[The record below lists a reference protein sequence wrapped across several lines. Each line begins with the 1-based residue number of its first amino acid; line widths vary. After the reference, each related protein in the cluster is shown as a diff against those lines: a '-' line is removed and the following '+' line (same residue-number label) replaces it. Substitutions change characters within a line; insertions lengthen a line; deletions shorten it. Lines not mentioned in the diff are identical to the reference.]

1 MSGKGPDACVH
12 GASIQNCPSCSALT
26 DEQWVHLES
35 TYQFRSDK
43 RDKKARRKFEA
54 TDNPEDPIDESI
66 LDLEPGE
73 VEETLP
79 PDPAGPSTPAGP
91 VGPTVG

>member
-35 TYQFRSDK
+35 SYQFMSDK
-43 RDKKARRKFEA
+43 RDKKAQHKSGA